1 LPYHQ
6 KQKNMPKQKGP
17 KFISGTI
24 NGLTYYKLNGRYYV
38 RKKSSLSRRRVK
50 RSPAF
55 QRTMEYA
62 GLLGQA
68 SQLASAVYRML
79 PRQQQKVERYRA
91 LTSKAM
97 QLLKEGLDVA
107 AVKARLSGV
116 RADSL
121 RVTAVSAVR
130 PAPKPVRVRKY
141 VQVFCTRRPVTGRRQ
156 DRRNVQ
162 RRAGDR
168 RNLLSG
174 PLRSGYVQQH
184 IEARMLKE

>member
-1 LPYHQ
+1 
-6 KQKNMPKQKGP
+6 MPKQKGP

-38 RKKSSLSRRRVK
+38 RKKSSLSRKRVR

-55 QRTMEYA
+55 KRTMEYA

-91 LTSKAM
+91 LTGKAM

-107 AVKARLSGV
+107 AVKARLSGA

-121 RVTAVSAVR
+121 EVSAVS
-130 PAPKPVRVRKY
+130 PVRPVPKIVVRKY
-141 VQVFCTRRPVTGRRQ
+141 VPVFCTRRPVTGRRQ
-156 DRRNVQ
+156 DRRNAR

-174 PLRSGYVQQH
+174 PLRPGYVQAH